1 MMGWWGLGFVFF
13 ILFWVAVIWFI
24 VWIVRRATGRGES
37 CMGMGTKSAPG
48 YRQGTLC

>member
-24 VWIVRRATGRGES
+24 VWIVRRATGKAVLYGHGHKER
-37 CMGMGTKSAPG
+37 P
-48 YRQGTLC
+48 